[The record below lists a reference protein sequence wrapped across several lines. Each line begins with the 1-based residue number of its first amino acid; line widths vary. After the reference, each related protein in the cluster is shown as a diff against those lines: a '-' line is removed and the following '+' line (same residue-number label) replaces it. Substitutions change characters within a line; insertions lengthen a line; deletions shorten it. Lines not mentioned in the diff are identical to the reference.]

1 MSDSSVLFG
10 NKAFSLKNP
19 GGLTVLY
26 FYPRDNTPGCTNQA
40 KDFTRALPKFKKLR
54 TRIVGVSQDSVESHE
69 KFREKQGVGFTLVS
83 DPDGDLCN
91 RFEVIQEKSLYG
103 RKFMGIVR
111 STFLL
116 DENGKTLKEWRKVKV
131 PGHIDEVLKFLK
143 DGE

>member
-1 MSDSSVLFG
+1 MSETSVLFG
-10 NKAFSLKNP
+10 TKSFSLKNA

-40 KDFTRALPKFKKLR
+40 KDFTRALPKFKKFR
-54 TRIVGVSQDSVESHE
+54 TRVVGVSQDTVESHE

-83 DPDGDLCN
+83 DPEGELCN
-91 RFEVIQEKSLYG
+91 KFEVIQEKSLYG

-116 DENGKTLKEWRKVKV
+116 DENGKVLKEWRKVKV
-131 PGHIDEVLKFLK
+131 PGHIEEVLQFLK
-143 DGE
+143 DGA